1 MEDLLGWFL
10 VFIFLISL
18 LGILSYQLMYLTDLE
33 GDYINPYDSA
43 AQINM
48 LVFPE
53 FFTQGTLCILFLI
66 TEHWFMFLLSLPYL
80 YFNVRLYT
88 RRQHLVDVTE
98 IYSQLTWEKHLRL
111 YKLCYLIILLVLCYF
126 GLLEEISIDQASVLP
141 TSLLT
146 CSSTIM
152 KIGGH
157 CSDGIF
163 GGTVAGAYPDSLWA
177 GSLCWPSEML
187 KVNLKLYGASEIVTL
202 LSLII
207 CKLYSSF
214 FPEFRGNQ
222 NLADRINIAPSLNL
236 CIFTQAYLYKM
247 VKCVQ
252 TRTGS
257 CDHTRNNQNSNEG
270 NQKQTSFSCGS
281 AEILT
286 VGTGIWG
293 ILQI

>member
-146 CSSTIM
+146 LKWWQHYEIM
-152 KIGGH
+152 MFCEDVELSENGVEEVATVQMAFLGGQLQEH
-157 CSDGIF
+157 I
-163 GGTVAGAYPDSLWA
+163 LI
-177 GSLCWPSEML
+177 
-187 KVNLKLYGASEIVTL
+187 LYGQG
-202 LSLII
+202 
-207 CKLYSSF
+207 LYAGHLRCSKYM
-214 FPEFRGNQ
+214 G
-222 NLADRINIAPSLNL
+222 
-236 CIFTQAYLYKM
+236 
-247 VKCVQ
+247 
-252 TRTGS
+252 
-257 CDHTRNNQNSNEG
+257 
-270 NQKQTSFSCGS
+270 
-281 AEILT
+281 
-286 VGTGIWG
+286 
-293 ILQI
+293 

>member
-18 LGILSYQLMYLTDLE
+18 LGILSYQLQLMYLTDLE

-111 YKLCYLIILLVLCYF
+111 YKLCYLIILLVLCIF
-126 GLLEEISIDQASVLP
+126 WLLWTVGRDKHWPGIS
-141 TSLLT
+141 
-146 CSSTIM
+146 
-152 KIGGH
+152 
-157 CSDGIF
+157 
-163 GGTVAGAYPDSLWA
+163 
-177 GSLCWPSEML
+177 
-187 KVNLKLYGASEIVTL
+187 
-202 LSLII
+202 
-207 CKLYSSF
+207 
-214 FPEFRGNQ
+214 
-222 NLADRINIAPSLNL
+222 AP
-236 CIFTQAYLYKM
+236 YKFA
-247 VKCVQ
+247 
-252 TRTGS
+252 
-257 CDHTRNNQNSNEG
+257 H
-270 NQKQTSFSCGS
+270 SFSCGS

-286 VGTGIWG
+286 VGDRNLGDFANLINSQFKLHRCIIVLVESFIHSFWVAHVNMFAIQCLLMSSLLVPFKFLCRG
-293 ILQI
+293 V

>member
-18 LGILSYQLMYLTDLE
+18 LGILSYQLQLMYLTDLE

-111 YKLCYLIILLVLCYF
+111 YKLCYLIILLVLCIFWYCGSRCFDTLHESLFGLCEVTFKYVIGYF

-146 CSSTIM
+146 VSIFRLLFYLPVFEHYNEDVLFYVIFKIFLSTSM
-152 KIGGH
+152 QKPVH
-157 CSDGIF
+157 
-163 GGTVAGAYPDSLWA
+163 SL
-177 GSLCWPSEML
+177 
-187 KVNLKLYGASEIVTL
+187 
-202 LSLII
+202 
-207 CKLYSSF
+207 
-214 FPEFRGNQ
+214 
-222 NLADRINIAPSLNL
+222 D
-236 CIFTQAYLYKM
+236 
-247 VKCVQ
+247 
-252 TRTGS
+252 
-257 CDHTRNNQNSNEG
+257 
-270 NQKQTSFSCGS
+270 
-281 AEILT
+281 
-286 VGTGIWG
+286 
-293 ILQI
+293 

>member
-18 LGILSYQLMYLTDLE
+18 LGILSYQLQLMYLTDLE

-111 YKLCYLIILLVLCYF
+111 YKLCYLIILLVLCIFWYCGSRCFDTLHESLFGLCEVTFKYVIGYF

-146 CSSTIM
+146 V
-152 KIGGH
+152 
-157 CSDGIF
+157 F
-163 GGTVAGAYPDSLWA
+163 L
-177 GSLCWPSEML
+177 
-187 KVNLKLYGASEIVTL
+187 
-202 LSLII
+202 
-207 CKLYSSF
+207 
-214 FPEFRGNQ
+214 
-222 NLADRINIAPSLNL
+222 
-236 CIFTQAYLYKM
+236 
-247 VKCVQ
+247 
-252 TRTGS
+252 
-257 CDHTRNNQNSNEG
+257 
-270 NQKQTSFSCGS
+270 
-281 AEILT
+281 
-286 VGTGIWG
+286 VGV
-293 ILQI
+293 LRF